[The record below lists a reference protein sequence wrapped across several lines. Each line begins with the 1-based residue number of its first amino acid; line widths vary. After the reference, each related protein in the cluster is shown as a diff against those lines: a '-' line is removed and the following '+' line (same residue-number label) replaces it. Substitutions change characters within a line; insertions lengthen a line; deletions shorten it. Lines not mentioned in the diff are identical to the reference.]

1 MARPCTVLLG
11 NSTRP
16 ILESK
21 NAIESLQ
28 REGILDAQL
37 KIIGKWRE
45 AIDEVLKGRAID
57 QMTKDDVKLVV
68 EAWWRL
74 EFRPKNRIGR

>member
-1 MARPCTVLLG
+1 VLLG